1 MFYEIAFKEGLPYD
15 CTCPV
20 CEQALRAPVITKCGH
35 IFCKQCINVENGPI
49 PCPVCQAEIA
59 PDALKPDKKKQIQ
72 VQSLLVKCPYVR
84 YGCEWTGPLKEMQSH
99 ADSCQ
104 FCGVP
109 CTNCDKKIA
118 QSQLAEHLV
127 ECEKTCGKCTYCGVK
142 VKTSNMEKH
151 LKICPKMI
159 VSCPFQCGLID
170 RTREEIEAHR
180 ASCPNVDNVCPF
192 AELGCKF
199 IGQAELNAVITRY
212 DELIRKV
219 SPLSEKSASE
229 TVG

>member
-1 MFYEIAFKEGLPYD
+1 MKIFDYSKPYELDK
-15 CTCPV
+15 
-20 CEQALRAPVITKCGH
+20 
-35 IFCKQCINVENGPI
+35 
-49 PCPVCQAEIA
+49 PCSA
-59 PDALKPDKKKQIQ
+59 Q

-84 YGCEWTGPLKEMQSH
+84 YGCEWTGPLKEMQVVAKFMRSVPSSHREGCLQSH

-151 LKICPKMI
+151 LKVTTLRSSTLFNYGKLAN
-159 VSCPFQCGLID
+159 SDLSQDD
-170 RTREEIEAHR
+170 R
-180 ASCPNVDNVCPF
+180 
-192 AELGCKF
+192 
-199 IGQAELNAVITRY
+199 Q
-212 DELIRKV
+212 
-219 SPLSEKSASE
+219 LS
-229 TVG
+229 VPVWFDR